1 MVVTKTPL
9 RVSLFGGG
17 SDLPFYYAQR
27 DGLCI
32 STSIDQH
39 ITIALNECMTP
50 HIKLMY
56 SEIEIVNDPYKIRH
70 NRARETLLDHLI
82 SSNIEIASFANIPT
96 KGTGLGSSS
105 SFTVGL
111 INAIRSS
118 KNIVGTSPY
127 DLAEAACHIEINR
140 CQEPIGKQD
149 QYAAAYGG
157 FNAYEFTNY
166 GVVIRPVHITPDNKC
181 ALNDRLMFFSTGTT
195 RDASSILRKQT
206 DNSNLDLTSQMV
218 DIARQSLV
226 DLERGKLDD
235 VGDLLHQSWLLKQRQ
250 AEGITN
256 DWINEMYSTGMK
268 AGALGGKLLG
278 AGGGGFMMF
287 YVNKNHMKVRKAMR
301 ALGCQEWYF
310 RMTDQG
316 STVTHIK

>member
-1 MVVTKTPL
+1 MIVTKTPL

-17 SDLPFYYAQR
+17 SDLPFYYNQKE
-27 DGLCI
+27 GLCI

-39 ITIALNECMTP
+39 ITIALNECLTP

-56 SEIEIVNDPYKIRH
+56 SEIEIVDDPHKIRH
-70 NRARETLLDHLI
+70 NRVRETLLDHLI

-118 KNIVGTSPY
+118 RPMIGTSPY
-127 DLAEAACHIEINR
+127 DLAEAACRIEIDR

-157 FNAYEFTNY
+157 FNAYEFTKD
-166 GVVIRPVHITPDNKC
+166 GVVLRPVHIKPENK
-181 ALNDRLMFFSTGTT
+181 AVLNERLLFFSTGTT

-206 DNSNLDLTSQMV
+206 DNQNIDLTSQMV
-218 DIARQSLV
+218 DIARQALC
-226 DLERGKLDD
+226 DLERGRLDN
-235 VGDLLHQSWLLKQRQ
+235 VGDLLHESWLLKQQQ

-256 DWINEMYSTGMK
+256 DWINEMYETGLK

-287 YVNKNHMKVRKAMR
+287 YINKNYNEVRRAMR
-301 ALGCQEWYF
+301 KLKCQEWYF

-316 STVTHIK
+316 STATKIS